1 MNIYQKLIEVR
12 KEVPYLQKENAGA
25 QYKYVSSSQV
35 LANCKA
41 KMDELGLLLIPSV
54 TGHKVTES
62 IIEKP
67 DREGNIEKRTT
78 TYFTELDMRMMWVN
92 AEKPEE
98 TIECLW
104 YGQGVDIAGEK
115 GVGKA
120 LTYSE
125 KYFMLKFFNIP
136 TDKDDPDSFQNKMND
151 EPKHKREPKKETPP
165 PPSWGG
171 NKPPQA
177 PPSGGN
183 KTITEAQQKRLFAI
197 CTHHNVPTDEVKN
210 KILSFG
216 FASSRD
222 LDKATYDLVCEW
234 AENYDNPD
242 NFTMPEEEVF

>member
-12 KEVPYLQKENAGA
+12 KEVPYLQKENSGA

-62 IIEKP
+62 IIERP
-67 DREGNIEKRTT
+67 DQEGNIEKRTT
-78 TYFTELDMRMMWVN
+78 TYFTELDTKMTWVN
-92 AEKPEE
+92 AEKPDEI
-98 TIECLW
+98 IECDW

-136 TDKDDPDSFQNKMND
+136 TDKDDPDSFQKKMED
-151 EPKHKREPKKETPP
+151 DPQPKKETPP

-171 NKPPQA
+171 SQNPPQA
-177 PPSGGN
+177 PPSADK
-183 KTITEAQQKRLFAI
+183 KTISEAQQKRLFAI
-197 CTHHNVPTDEVKN
+197 CKAHGVPTEEVKG
-210 KILSFG
+210 KISAFG
-216 FASSRD
+216 FASTKD
-222 LDKATYDLVCEW
+222 LDKKTYDLVCEW

-242 NFTMPEEEVF
+242 NFTMPEEE

>member
-12 KEVPYLQKENAGA
+12 KEVPYLQKENSGA

-35 LANCKA
+35 LGNCKA

-54 TGHKVTES
+54 IGHKVTES
-62 IIEKP
+62 IIERP

-78 TYFTELDMRMMWVN
+78 TYFTELDTKMTWIN

-136 TDKDDPDSFQNKMND
+136 TDKDDPDSFQKKMED
-151 EPKHKREPKKETPP
+151 DPQPKKETPAP
-165 PPSWGG
+165 RSWGG
-171 NKPPQA
+171 NKPSQA
-177 PPSGGN
+177 PPGAS
-183 KTITEAQQKRLFAI
+183 KTPVSEAQRKRLFAI
-197 CTHHNVPTDEVKN
+197 CKQHGVPESEVKDY
-210 KILSFG
+210 ILKFG
-216 FASSRD
+216 FASTKD
-222 LDKATYDLVCEW
+222 LDKKTYDLVCEW
-234 AENYDNPD
+234 AENYDKD
-242 NFTMPEEEVF
+242 NFTMPEEG

>member
-12 KEVPYLQKENAGA
+12 KEVPYLQKENSGA

-35 LANCKA
+35 LGNCKA

-54 TGHKVTES
+54 MGHKVTES

-78 TYFTELDMRMMWVN
+78 TYFTELDMSYMWVN

-98 TIECLW
+98 TIVCNW

-120 LTYSE
+120 MTYAE

-136 TDKDDPDSFQNKMND
+136 TDKDDPDSFQKKMED
-151 EPKHKREPKKETPP
+151 DPPPKKGTPP

-171 NKPPQA
+171 TQGASQA
-177 PPSGGN
+177 PSSAKG
-183 KTITEAQQKRLFAI
+183 KTISEAQQKRLFAI
-197 CTHHNVPTDEVKN
+197 CREHGVPTEEVKA
-210 KILSFG
+210 KISAFG
-216 FASSRD
+216 FASTKD
-222 LDKATYDLVCEW
+222 LDKKTYDLVCEW

-242 NFTMPEEEVF
+242 NFTMPEEE

>member
-12 KEVPYLQKENAGA
+12 KEVPYLQKENSGA

-35 LANCKA
+35 LGNCKA

-54 TGHKVTES
+54 MGHKVTES

-78 TYFTELDMRMMWVN
+78 TYFTELDMSYMWVN

-98 TIECLW
+98 TIVCNW

-120 LTYSE
+120 MTYAE

-136 TDKDDPDSFQNKMND
+136 TDKDDPDSFQKKMED
-151 EPKHKREPKKETPP
+151 DPPAKKETPP

-171 NKPPQA
+171 SQKPPQA
-177 PPSGGN
+177 PSSAKG
-183 KTITEAQQKRLFAI
+183 KTISEAQQKRLFAI
-197 CTHHNVPTDEVKN
+197 CREHGVPTEEVKA
-210 KILSFG
+210 KISAFG
-216 FASSRD
+216 FASTKD
-222 LDKATYDLVCEW
+222 LDKKTYDLVCEW
-234 AENYDNPD
+234 AENYDQD
-242 NFTMPEEEVF
+242 NFIMPEE

>member
-12 KEVPYLQKENAGA
+12 KEVPYLQKENSGA

-35 LANCKA
+35 LGNCKS

-54 TGHKVTES
+54 MGHKVTES

-78 TYFTELDMRMMWVN
+78 TYFTELDMSYMWVN

-98 TIECLW
+98 TIVCNW

-120 LTYSE
+120 MTYAE

-136 TDKDDPDSFQNKMND
+136 TDKDDPDSFQKKMED
-151 EPKHKREPKKETPP
+151 DPPPKKETPP

-171 NKPPQA
+171 PQGASQA
-177 PPSGGN
+177 PSSGGK
-183 KTITEAQQKRLFAI
+183 KTISEAQQKRLFAI
-197 CTHHNVPTDEVKN
+197 CREHGVPTEEVKA
-210 KILSFG
+210 KISAFG
-216 FASSRD
+216 FASTKD
-222 LDKATYDLVCEW
+222 LDKKTYDLVCEW

-242 NFTMPEEEVF
+242 NFTMPEEE